1 MAENML
7 NKWLAPVW
15 KGGEIWEESVCFFE
29 DADKKEQGGNLL
41 YTPKKIT
48 KVMNHDATVVYEEG
62 KDYTVT
68 ERGIARTE
76 GSRIP
81 LLAREEYCKPYN
93 GEPWAGWLC
102 LEGQKE
108 LIMILPFVFKFQVLV
123 TYEAAEEW
131 TGLVPE
137 RMGAR
142 LTKTY
147 EKLEGGKPLH
157 IVYFGDSIT
166 AGWEASG
173 ADEPAVDMGSLNP
186 MKVQSDRYPNMPVWA
201 ELVTRKLREEYLQAE
216 ITKDNL
222 SSGGSTAQ
230 WGVEH
235 VNELFD
241 RVDVPDLVFIGF
253 GMNCMWDPTETF
265 MGYIETIITELK
277 KRNPDC
283 EFVLYPAMTANTE
296 IPTYQ
301 NDGLLRYEKALADYA
316 KAHEGMAA
324 APVHSMFK
332 EMENRGKKYFNYTG
346 NCVNHPNDFAIRLY
360 GQTIFEAISK

>member
-7 NKWLAPVW
+7 NKWLAPIW
-15 KGGEIWEESVCFFE
+15 KGGEVWEESVCFYE
-29 DADKKEQGGNLL
+29 DGDKKEQGGNLL
-41 YTPKKIT
+41 YAPKKIT
-48 KVMNHDATVVYEEG
+48 KMTNHDGTVIYEEG

-68 ERGIARTE
+68 ARGIVRTAD
-76 GSRIP
+76 SRIP
-81 LLAREEYCKPYN
+81 VLTREEYVKPYN
-93 GEPWAGWLC
+93 DEPWAGWLC
-102 LEGQKE
+102 LAGKKE
-108 LIMILPFVFKFQVLV
+108 FTMILPFVFKYQTLV
-123 TYEAAEEW
+123 TYETEESW

-137 RMGAR
+137 RMGTR

-147 EKLEGGKPLH
+147 EKLESGEPLH

-186 MKVQSDRYPNMPVWA
+186 MKVQSDRYPHMPVWA
-201 ELVTRKLREEYLQAE
+201 ELVTRKLCETYPQAE

-222 SSGGSTAQ
+222 SAGGSTAK
-230 WGVEH
+230 WGVDN
-235 VNELFD
+235 VNTLFD
-241 RVDVPDLVFIGF
+241 RVDVPDLVFVGF
-253 GMNCMWDPTETF
+253 GMNCMWDPVETF
-265 MGYIETIITELK
+265 MGYIKEIVAEIK
-277 KRNPDC
+277 KRNPAC
-283 EFVLYPAMTANTE
+283 EFVFYPAMTANTE

-301 NDGLLRYEKALADYA
+301 NDGLLVYEKAMTEYA
-316 KAHEGMAA
+316 KANEGMAV

-360 GQTIFEAISK
+360 GQTIWEAIAK

>member
-1 MAENML
+1 MAEQRL
-7 NKWLAPVW
+7 NEWLAPVW
-15 KGGEIWEESVCFFE
+15 KGGEIWEESVCFYE
-29 DADKKEQGGNLL
+29 DGLKNEQGGNLL

-48 KVMNHDATVVYEEG
+48 KITNHDGTIAYEEG

-68 ERGIARTE
+68 ERGIVRTAD
-76 GSRIP
+76 SRIP
-81 LLAREEYCKPYN
+81 VLKREEYCKPYN
-93 GEPWAGWLC
+93 DEPWAGWLC
-102 LEGQKE
+102 LEGKKE
-108 LIMILPFVFKFQVLV
+108 FILILPHVYQYQVLV
-123 TYEAAEEW
+123 TYEAGESW

-137 RMGAR
+137 RMGTR

-147 EKLEGGKPLH
+147 EKLENGQPLH

-186 MKVQSDRYPNMPVWA
+186 MKVQSDRYPHMPVWA
-201 ELVTRKLREEYLQAE
+201 ELVTRKLRETYPQAD

-222 SSGGSTAQ
+222 SAGGSTAK
-230 WGVEH
+230 WGVDN
-235 VNELFD
+235 VNTLFD
-241 RVDVPDLVFIGF
+241 RVEKPDLVFVGF
-253 GMNCMWDPTETF
+253 SMNCMWDPTEQF
-265 MGYIETIITELK
+265 MGYIDEIIRSLK
-277 KRNPDC
+277 KRNPEC

-301 NDGLLRYEKALADYA
+301 NDGLLNYEKALFDYA

-324 APVHSMFK
+324 APVHSMFR
-332 EMENRGKKYFNYTG
+332 EMENRGKTYFNYTG

>member
-7 NKWLAPVW
+7 NKWLAPIW
-15 KGGEIWEESVCFFE
+15 KGGEVWEESVCFYE
-29 DADKKEQGGNLL
+29 DADKAEQGGNLL

-48 KVMNHDATVVYEEG
+48 KITNHDATVVYEEG

-68 ERGIARTE
+68 ERGIVRTAD
-76 GSRIP
+76 SRIP
-81 LLAREEYCKPYN
+81 VLKREEYIKPYN
-93 GEPWAGWLC
+93 DEPWAGWLC
-102 LEGQKE
+102 LAGKKE
-108 LIMILPFVFKFQVLV
+108 FTMILPFVFKYQSLV
-123 TYEAAEEW
+123 TYETAEEW

-137 RMGAR
+137 RMGER
-142 LTKTY
+142 LAKTY
-147 EKLEGGKPLH
+147 EKLESGKQLH
-157 IVYFGDSIT
+157 IVYYGDSIT

-201 ELVTRKLREEYLQAE
+201 EMVTRKLREAYPQAE

-222 SSGGSTAQ
+222 SAGGSTAK
-230 WGVEH
+230 WGVDN
-235 VNELFD
+235 VNTLFD
-241 RVDVPDLVFIGF
+241 RVEKPDLVFVGF
-253 GMNCMWDPTETF
+253 GMNCMWDPTEQF
-265 MGYIETIITELK
+265 MGYIEEIVTEIK
-277 KRNPDC
+277 KRNPEC
-283 EFVLYPAMTANTE
+283 EFVFYPAMTANTE

-301 NDGLLRYEKALADYA
+301 NDGLLKYEKALTEYA

-332 EMENRGKKYFNYTG
+332 DMENRGKKYFNYTG

-360 GQTIFEAISK
+360 GQTIFEAIRK